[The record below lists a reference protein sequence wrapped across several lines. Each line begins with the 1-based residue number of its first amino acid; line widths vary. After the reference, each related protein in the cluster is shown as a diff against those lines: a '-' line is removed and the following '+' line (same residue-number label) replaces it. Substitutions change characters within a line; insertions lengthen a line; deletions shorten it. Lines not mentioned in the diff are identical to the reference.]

1 MTYLRRLLRGF
12 RELMQVECITCYMLA
27 TILEEEGKGGRRGEG
42 EEGGG
47 RGDLEHKFRDSL
59 LQSYFEEFER

>member
-1 MTYLRRLLRGF
+1 MLCVSYYLSK
-12 RELMQVECITCYMLA
+12 
-27 TILEEEGKGGRRGEG
+27 EEEGKGRRRGEG

-47 RGDLEHKFRDSL
+47 RGDLEHKFHDSL